1 MKTPASEW
9 QTSDHQIF
17 WGEIAPAEHVVQIYE
32 NDEAFLNL
40 LEGFVSSGIIAGECV
55 ILIATAVHLNALTE
69 RLTKQGNDIETLT
82 ADDQLILLD
91 AKETL
96 AQFMINGWPE
106 ASLFNKTVSQIIQRA
121 KDKNR
126 SVRAF
131 GEMVA
136 LLWAEGDTAATVHL
150 EILWNR
156 FCETQQ
162 FCLLCAYPRTGF
174 TQDIHS
180 SADTICCAHS
190 KMISGE
196 HTSRTKIFYKTMHRE
211 AS

>member
-32 NDEAFLNL
+32 NDGAFLNL
-40 LEGFVSSGIIAGECV
+40 LEGFVSSGITAGECV
-55 ILIATAVHLNALTE
+55 ILIATAMHLNALTE
-69 RLTKQGNDIETLT
+69 RLTKQGIDIEALT
-82 ADDQLILLD
+82 TDDQLILLD

-136 LLWAEGDTAATVHL
+136 LLWAEGDT
-150 EILWNR
+150 
-156 FCETQQ
+156 
-162 FCLLCAYPRTGF
+162 
-174 TQDIHS
+174 
-180 SADTICCAHS
+180 
-190 KMISGE
+190 
-196 HTSRTKIFYKTMHRE
+196 
-211 AS
+211 